1 MPRSLWT
8 IAVSAVILC
17 RFAFAADLIIPPQD
31 LHTNDLPASTN
42 TPATITEGA
51 VRAIINSNKSG
62 DTNQP
67 EAPEWKPLPLS
78 RFQEFL
84 TTIGYPSVQYYGMVF
99 FEGGGGYSYYYRPV
113 PADYVVGPGDE
124 MALRMWGKIDLKEV
138 LVVDPEGRVD
148 LPHVGP
154 VVIAGKHISEV
165 RTIFTDAMNRVFTDV
180 KLDVTI
186 TRLRTIEVMVT
197 GEARQPG
204 VYRFG
209 AGAGVLQV
217 LTMAGGILPSGS
229 MRGIRLLRNGAEAA
243 VIDIY
248 DLLMKGA
255 YKETGELLD
264 GDTVFVP
271 RVQIQ
276 VAVLGGVRHPAIYEL
291 DKEHSLGDVILLA
304 GGLDFTGVRNTAIV
318 YRMNDN
324 GRLQTNEFP
333 LGDKTYTPAH
343 GDVVVVMEPPNAP
356 PRMITVEGEVVRP
369 GNYPYSDGMR
379 ISDLIDSAGGLTANA
394 YLRGSNF
401 RRESVRAIQQER
413 LDESIRDLE
422 IRMAANAPDVGSP
435 DVANTLQ
442 YQKQLVEKLHGVK
455 ASGRVS
461 IDLNAALTS
470 RNSDANILLQP
481 EDNLA
486 VPPIPSTV
494 TVVGALYSQTGVVY
508 RDGMTVKEA
517 LDSVGGVSE
526 SADKASIYVLRAD
539 GKAVSQTLL
548 KEGGYAWDSSRHR
561 WQPRTM
567 YDVPLLH
574 GDTVVVPVKLERRI
588 YPLTLAKDISQ
599 ILYNIAVS
607 TGVVVSVF

>member
-1 MPRSLWT
+1 MIRSLSV
-8 IAVSAVILC
+8 IAACAMFLC
-17 RFAFAADLIIPPQD
+17 RFASPADSIIPPQD
-31 LHTNDLPASTN
+31 QRIGNPATSTS
-42 TPATITEGA
+42 TPATITEDA
-51 VRAIINSNKSG
+51 VRAIIESNKPA
-62 DTNQP
+62 DNQR
-67 EAPEWKPLPLS
+67 ETPEWKPLPPS

-84 TTIGYPSVQYYGMVF
+84 ASIGYKDVQYYGMVF

-124 MALRMWGKIDLKEV
+124 MTLRLWGKVDLKEV

-154 VVIAGKHISEV
+154 IVIAGKRISEV
-165 RTIFTDAMNRVFTDV
+165 RVTLTDAMSRVFTDV

-197 GEARQPG
+197 GEARKPG

-248 DLLMKGA
+248 DLLMKGT
-255 YKETGELLD
+255 YKDRGELLD
-264 GDTVFVP
+264 GDTIFVP
-271 RVQIQ
+271 RAQTQ

-291 DKEHSLGDVILLA
+291 SKERTLDDVILLA
-304 GGLDFTGVRNTAIV
+304 GGLDFTGVRNTAVV

-324 GRLQTNEFP
+324 GRLQTNELSFD
-333 LGDKTYTPAH
+333 DKSYTPAH
-343 GDVVVVMEPPNAP
+343 GDVVVAMEPPKAP
-356 PRMITVEGEVVRP
+356 PRMTTVEGEVVRP
-369 GNYPYSDGMR
+369 GNYPYQDGMH
-379 ISDLIDSAGGLTANA
+379 ISDLINAAGGLTANA
-394 YLRGSNF
+394 YLRGSVF
-401 RRESVRAIQQER
+401 RRESVRAVQQER

-435 DVANTLQ
+435 DAASALQ
-442 YQKQLVEKLHGVK
+442 YQKQLIEKLHGVK
-455 ASGRVS
+455 AVGRVS
-461 IDLNAALTS
+461 IDLQTALAS
-470 RNSDANILLQP
+470 PNSDANILLQP
-481 EDNLA
+481 EDVLV

-494 TVVGALYSQTGVVY
+494 AVVGALYSQTGVVY
-508 RDGMTVKEA
+508 HEGMTVKEA
-517 LDSVGGVSE
+517 LDSGGGVSE
-526 SADKASIYVLRAD
+526 SADKASIYVLKAD

-548 KEGGYAWDSSRHR
+548 KEGGYAWDSTRNR

-567 YDVPLLH
+567 YDIPLLP
-574 GDTVVVPVKLERRI
+574 GDTVVVPTKLERRI